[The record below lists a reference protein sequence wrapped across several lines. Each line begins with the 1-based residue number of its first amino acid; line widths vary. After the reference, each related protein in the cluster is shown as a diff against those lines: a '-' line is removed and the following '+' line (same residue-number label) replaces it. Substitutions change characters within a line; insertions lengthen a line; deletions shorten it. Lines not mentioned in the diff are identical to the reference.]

1 VLQLHNYMA
10 QLRARS
16 IYSASGRW
24 PRISSKT
31 RGSRRGRRTLVQR
44 LSVYYRGSYSGE
56 PRRARVSRGG
66 AVESES
72 HAAHGRE
79 AAVAGVLTRSA
90 AKRIRKLR

>member
-31 RGSRRGRRTLVQR
+31 RGGRIGRTLVQR

-56 PRRARVSRGG
+56 PRRARVSRDG

-90 AKRIRKLR
+90 AKRIRKPR